1 MKRNRVYLPQS
12 LPLPFSAEQLDP
24 LPRLIAI
31 LESSFDGIFVTD
43 AQARPIWCNH
53 SYEVISGL
61 TAQEVLGVPMGE
73 LVRRGTISHSATLE
87 ALAQGQAVTINQT
100 FTTGKR
106 AVVTSTPIYDQTDQ
120 ICLVVTNV
128 RDISELIALQETLDH
143 QRRLSARYQQEI
155 AVIRD
160 HPAGGG
166 GPGHPEPP
174 AHRGPGRPAGH
185 GGPHPGGDGHR
196 QGTDCLLHPP
206 ELPSGPKKLHPGQL
220 RRHPGKPG
228 GK

>member
-87 ALAQGQAVTINQT
+87 ALAQGQAVTIN
-100 FTTGKR
+100 
-106 AVVTSTPIYDQTDQ
+106 
-120 ICLVVTNV
+120 
-128 RDISELIALQETLDH
+128 
-143 QRRLSARYQQEI
+143 
-155 AVIRD
+155 
-160 HPAGGG
+160 
-166 GPGHPEPP
+166 
-174 AHRGPGRPAGH
+174 
-185 GGPHPGGDGHR
+185 
-196 QGTDCLLHPP
+196 
-206 ELPSGPKKLHPGQL
+206 
-220 RRHPGKPG
+220 
-228 GK
+228 

>member
-87 ALAQGQAVTINQT
+87 ALAQGQRSPSTRPSPPASGRWSPAPP
-100 FTTGKR
+100 FTTKQTRFAWWSPTSGTSLSSSPSR
-106 AVVTSTPIYDQTDQ
+106 RPWTTNAASPPAISRRSRSSGTSSSTPP
-120 ICLVVTNV
+120 
-128 RDISELIALQETLDH
+128 SWW
-143 QRRLSARYQQEI
+143 RRTR
-155 AVIRD
+155 
-160 HPAGGG
+160 
-166 GPGHPEPP
+166 PP
-174 AHRGPGRPAGH
+174 
-185 GGPHPGGDGHR
+185 
-196 QGTDCLLHPP
+196 
-206 ELPSGPKKLHPGQL
+206 
-220 RRHPGKPG
+220 
-228 GK
+228 

>member
-106 AVVTSTPIYDQTDQ
+106 AVVTSTPFTTKQTRFAWWSPTSGTS
-120 ICLVVTNV
+120 LSSSPSRRPWTTNAA
-128 RDISELIALQETLDH
+128 S
-143 QRRLSARYQQEI
+143 
-155 AVIRD
+155 
-160 HPAGGG
+160 
-166 GPGHPEPP
+166 PP
-174 AHRGPGRPAGH
+174 AISRRSRSSGTSSSTPPSWWRRTRP
-185 GGPHPGGDGHR
+185 P
-196 QGTDCLLHPP
+196 
-206 ELPSGPKKLHPGQL
+206 
-220 RRHPGKPG
+220 
-228 GK
+228 

>member
-160 HPAGGG
+160 
-166 GPGHPEPP
+166 
-174 AHRGPGRPAGH
+174 
-185 GGPHPGGDGHR
+185 
-196 QGTDCLLHPP
+196 QLLHTPQWWRRTQPP
-206 ELPSGPKKLHPGQL
+206 
-220 RRHPGKPG
+220 
-228 GK
+228 